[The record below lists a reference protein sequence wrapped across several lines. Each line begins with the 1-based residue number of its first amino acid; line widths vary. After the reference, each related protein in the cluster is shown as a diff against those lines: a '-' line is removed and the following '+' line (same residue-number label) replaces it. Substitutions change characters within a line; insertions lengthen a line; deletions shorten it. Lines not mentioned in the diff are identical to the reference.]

1 MSHLKQFS
9 FAVENFTNQQVSH
22 ISIETHPLQ
31 LPTEILGVVNQN
43 GQVKIH
49 GIVDVNQA
57 KTIEEFLI
65 VGTGGTVPSELLQRL
80 YRVGTVLLSD
90 NRFGYHVYY
99 VGERRGIPTA
109 GTDLGITPK
118 FKLLLNLDDATDTN
132 DDEVV
137 ALIEHLTAFC
147 LKHSG
152 LVRLHLEKSNEGII
166 ELFGFNDEFRHDQ
179 EFLNLVGYLYK
190 AESVSDVNVSKN
202 V

>member
-9 FAVENFTNQQVSH
+9 FVIENFTKQQVSH
-22 ISIETHPLQ
+22 LSIDTHPFQ
-31 LPTEILGVVNQN
+31 LPAELLGVVNQN
-43 GQVKIH
+43 GEVKIH
-49 GIVDVNQA
+49 GIVDVNQP

-65 VGTGGTVPSELLQRL
+65 VGTGGTVPSELLARL

-90 NRFGYHVYY
+90 NRFGYHVYH
-99 VGERRGIPTA
+99 VGERRGIPAA

-147 LKHSG
+147 VKHSG
-152 LVRLHLEKSNEGII
+152 LVRLHLEKSHEGII
-166 ELFGFNDEFRHDQ
+166 ELFGFNNEFQHDQ

-190 AESVSDVNVSKN
+190 ADSVSDVNISKN